1 MRRFLLCGIGL
12 IALPVWAQAP
22 MSVPNVN
29 ISVGTSHSPTDL
41 ANSLQI
47 VLLLTILSLAPAIIM
62 MLTSFAR
69 IVVVLGFTRSAL
81 SMQQVP
87 PNAILIGLA
96 LFLTA
101 FTMAPTWKAVHDNA
115 LQPYLAHQINYESA
129 LQNAEQ
135 PIREFMFRQT
145 READLILFVDLS
157 HMRQPGSRAD
167 IPTYVLIPA
176 FIISELK
183 TAFTM
188 GFLIYIPFIV
198 IDLVV
203 ATILMSMGMMMM
215 PPSMVSLPCKIML
228 FVLVDG
234 WSLIVKSLIL
244 SFH

>member
-1 MRRFLLCGIGL
+1 MRRLLLCSL
-12 IALPVWAQAP
+12 ALAALPALAQAP
-22 MSVPNVN
+22 TVPNVSIN
-29 ISVGTSHSPTDL
+29 VGAGHGPADL
-41 ANSLQI
+41 SNSLQI
-47 VLLLTILSLAPAIIM
+47 ILLLTILSLAPAIIM

-81 SMQQVP
+81 SLQQVP
-87 PNAILIGLA
+87 PNAVLIGLA

-101 FTMAPTWKAVHDNA
+101 FTMAPTWKTVHDSA
-115 LQPYLAHQINYESA
+115 LQPYLAHRINYDTA
-129 LQNAEQ
+129 LQNASL
-135 PIREFMFRQT
+135 PIRDFMFRQT
-145 READLILFVDLS
+145 REVDLILFVDMAHL
-157 HMRQPGSRAD
+157 RQPSTRAD